1 MGLKWGLGG
10 TPSVPELPQILRDVP
25 QISQAAKQHLTF
37 AALKE
42 YDSREADGEN
52 RESGKRG
59 GRGDKSHTKCRLPPK
74 QLVCNHRHS
83 SLPCRQFD
91 SHLSDEALISG

>member
-1 MGLKWGLGG
+1 MQPLAGAAAGELPPPSVVARKYGGGVGLKCGGGG

-52 RESGKRG
+52 RESGKPRG
-59 GRGDKSHTKCRLPPK
+59 GETKATQSAGCH
-74 QLVCNHRHS
+74 QNS
-83 SLPCRQFD
+83 
-91 SHLSDEALISG
+91 

>member
-1 MGLKWGLGG
+1 MGAGVAGGG

-52 RESGKRG
+52 RESGKTEGWG
-59 GRGDKSHTKCRLPPK
+59 GGETKATQSAGCH
-74 QLVCNHRHS
+74 QNS
-83 SLPCRQFD
+83 
-91 SHLSDEALISG
+91 